1 MVLTNGFSP
10 VQVYQDGPFT
20 GGNLLDIVGEGP
32 LDLEDVEVYNATTRV
47 SRTYHTHTCIAH
59 VYNIRTTRVTFA
71 TCRLLLLYMLTH
83 YILLIIHE

>member
-20 GGNLLDIVGEGP
+20 GGTLLDIVGEGP

-71 TCRLLLLYMLTH
+71 T
-83 YILLIIHE
+83 